1 MTRNT
6 YTPTPSK
13 SHAGTVPAL
22 KALPWKI
29 NPTFAFMPSPSF
41 PPALLFVVVWP
52 PNSDHFQT
60 QVGWHLIR
68 SENSWVTRSRLK
80 SREFGRR
87 APPGTNR
94 RSIRDSIEF
103 YAKPYR

>member
-1 MTRNT
+1 MIRRNT

-13 SHAGTVPAL
+13 SQAGTVPAL
-22 KALPWKI
+22 KALSWKI

-60 QVGWHLIR
+60 QVEMAPHPIGELMG
-68 SENSWVTRSRLK
+68 NPPALK
-80 SREFGRR
+80 E
-87 APPGTNR
+87 P
-94 RSIRDSIEF
+94 
-103 YAKPYR
+103 